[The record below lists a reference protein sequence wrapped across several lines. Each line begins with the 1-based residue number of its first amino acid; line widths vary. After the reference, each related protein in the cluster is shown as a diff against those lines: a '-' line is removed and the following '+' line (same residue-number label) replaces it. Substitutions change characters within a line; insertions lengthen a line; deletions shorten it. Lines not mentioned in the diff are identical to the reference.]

1 MTPATTGGS
10 VSRSLGSVGQ
20 EKRKK
25 MMEGRTNEIPKSNRE
40 PRMNRVT
47 SGNGKEAAEVT
58 RFLHQLVTEV
68 ARVHG
73 GDSETR
79 LPSNPYSREELA
91 AALPKWKRFIDLAMV
106 TLLFPVWLPI
116 MTLVALWV
124 AVTSPGP
131 IFYQQPRVGF
141 KGRRFMLIKFR
152 TMKVNAETHIHEAY
166 LEHLIVSDRPMI
178 KLDATGDPRL
188 IRGGKFLRA
197 SGLDELPQIFNVLRG
212 EMSLVGPR
220 PCTPNEFAHYEPW
233 QRERVSG
240 LPGLTGY
247 WQVNGKNKTTFNEM
261 IAMDLFYLENVSIL
275 LDLKIMLKTGAVIA
289 GQFFESQPAAHT
301 HTQSRQSGNRRS
313 PTTTISKFP
322 SVLLLPVSTAAA
334 QFQSWLLE
342 TARSVWYLVRSLC
355 SRAEHAAV
363 ALVTLLLAL
372 CQEGK
377 VPQQAGALAEQ
388 AGELAER
395 TFATSLV
402 ATSFVTP
409 ALTETTNFHV
419 DMQPVS
425 PPPPV
430 VAQTRK
436 GKFGLSANAKRSL
449 SRAQTQ
455 HQKAPALRIGRA
467 IDREWHR
474 LVAAR
479 KSVHSAFARLIRDAN
494 SQQSKQRH
502 GKQRL
507 I

>member
-1 MTPATTGGS
+1 MSIRTTKGS
-10 VSRSLGSVGQ
+10 ILRPGWKSALDITCILLSL
-20 EKRKK
+20 
-25 MMEGRTNEIPKSNRE
+25 P
-40 PRMNRVT
+40 
-47 SGNGKEAAEVT
+47 
-58 RFLHQLVTEV
+58 L
-68 ARVHG
+68 
-73 GDSETR
+73 
-79 LPSNPYSREELA
+79 
-91 AALPKWKRFIDLAMV
+91 
-106 TLLFPVWLPI
+106 WLPV
-116 MTLVALWV
+116 MTLVAVWV

-131 IFYQQPRVGF
+131 IFYRQPRIGF

-188 IRGGKFLRA
+188 ILGGKFLRA
-197 SGLDELPQIFNVLRG
+197 TGLDELPQIFNVLKG

-220 PCTPNEFAHYEPW
+220 PCTPNEFAHYKPW
-233 QRERVSG
+233 QRERVNG

-261 IAMDLFYLENVSIL
+261 IAMDLFYLENVSML

-289 GQFFESQPAAHT
+289 GQLFESQPAAHR
-301 HTQSRQSGNRRS
+301 QSRQSGNRRS

-342 TARSVWYLVRSLC
+342 TASSVWYLVRSLC
-355 SRAEHAAV
+355 SRVEHAAV

-377 VPQQAGALAEQ
+377 VPQQGSALPEQ
-388 AGELAER
+388 VGELAER

-419 DMQPVS
+419 DVQHVS
-425 PPPPV
+425 PPPLV
-430 VAQTRK
+430 VVQTRK

-479 KSVHSAFARLIRDAN
+479 KSVHSAFARLIGDAN
-494 SQQSKQRH
+494 PQQSKQRH
-502 GKQRL
+502 RKQRRG
-507 I
+507 

>member
-1 MTPATTGGS
+1 MSVTMSIRTTKGS
-10 VSRSLGSVGQ
+10 IRRPGWKSALDITCILLSL
-20 EKRKK
+20 
-25 MMEGRTNEIPKSNRE
+25 
-40 PRMNRVT
+40 
-47 SGNGKEAAEVT
+47 
-58 RFLHQLVTEV
+58 
-68 ARVHG
+68 
-73 GDSETR
+73 
-79 LPSNPYSREELA
+79 
-91 AALPKWKRFIDLAMV
+91 
-106 TLLFPVWLPI
+106 PVWLPLMI
-116 MTLVALWV
+116 LLMLVTRIA
-124 AVTSPGP
+124 SPGP
-131 IFYQQPRVGF
+131 ILYRQERIGF
-141 KGRRFMLIKFR
+141 SGRHFFIWKFR
-152 TMKVNAETHIHEAY
+152 TMKLSVETQVHERHFEE
-166 LEHLIVSDRPMI
+166 LMRVDCPMT
-178 KLDATGDPRL
+178 KLDVYGDPRL
-188 IRGGKFLRA
+188 APFGRILRA

-233 QRERVSG
+233 QRERVNG

-289 GQFFESQPAAHT
+289 GQLFES
-301 HTQSRQSGNRRS
+301 QSRQSGSRRS

-342 TARSVWYLVRSLC
+342 TASSVWYLVRSLC
-355 SRAEHAAV
+355 SRVEHAAV

-372 CQEGK
+372 CQEGN
-377 VPQQAGALAEQ
+377 VPQQAST
-388 AGELAER
+388 LAER

-419 DMQPVS
+419 DMQHVS

-479 KSVHSAFARLIRDAN
+479 KSVHSAFARLIRDEN
-494 SQQSKQRH
+494 PQQSKQRH

-507 I
+507 N

>member
-1 MTPATTGGS
+1 MSVTMSIRTTKGS
-10 VSRSLGSVGQ
+10 ILRPGWKSALDITCILLSL
-20 EKRKK
+20 
-25 MMEGRTNEIPKSNRE
+25 
-40 PRMNRVT
+40 
-47 SGNGKEAAEVT
+47 
-58 RFLHQLVTEV
+58 
-68 ARVHG
+68 
-73 GDSETR
+73 
-79 LPSNPYSREELA
+79 
-91 AALPKWKRFIDLAMV
+91 
-106 TLLFPVWLPI
+106 PVWLTV

-124 AVTSPGP
+124 AVTSRGP
-131 IFYQQPRVGF
+131 IFYRQPRVGF
-141 KGRRFMLIKFR
+141 KGRRFMLVKFR
-152 TMKVNAETHIHEAY
+152 TMKVNAETQVHEAY

-197 SGLDELPQIFNVLRG
+197 TGLDELPQVFNVLRG

-220 PCTPNEFAHYEPW
+220 PCTPNEFAHYAPW
-233 QRERVSG
+233 QRERVNG

-289 GQFFESQPAAHT
+289 GQLFESQPAAHT

-342 TARSVWYLVRSLC
+342 TASSVWYLVRSLC
-355 SRAEHAAV
+355 SRVEHAAV

-377 VPQQAGALAEQ
+377 VPQQASALAEQ
-388 AGELAER
+388 AGGLAER

-409 ALTETTNFHV
+409 ALTETTNLHV
-419 DMQPVS
+419 DMQHVS

-494 SQQSKQRH
+494 PQQSKQRH

-507 I
+507 S